1 MALVSPQLEGQKAPQ
16 TTQGQGSHIWSKD
29 TAFGTRMRQ
38 ELLRGLLVGAAALT
52 VLVVIVLT
60 AVVLLTDLPVTFI
73 VLVYLAL
80 MIVA

>member
-1 MALVSPQLEGQKAPQ
+1 MDPRFTRP
-16 TTQGQGSHIWSKD
+16 SKD
-29 TAFGTRMRQ
+29 TAFGTLMRQ

-80 MIVA
+80 MIVSH